1 MEKNNNGLILRKFN
15 DIASQKSYGGKTL
28 IENFD
33 NADKA
38 IGKVQYTERIWDRN
52 RSQWM
57 LKFLACSQQ
66 DSWMRMRQV
75 SAEMSD
81 RRRAL
86 YENKFGYMKKMTEA
100 KIKREKIL
108 ELEEGHKADLLE
120 IEASELEWKA
130 GDMMALVEGCLKEIE
145 TLGQLHDQLKEQ
157 LGGDI
162 TEEEYERVQT
172 RCHIKRAISQAV
184 WDVRENGV
192 IKAGNQEYL
201 TQCGC
206 SVANAHK
213 EIAVFLENEI
223 RTEVVST
230 ESLNKFITDFAN
242 RHQEVSTQ
250 QADFLGFDPNAR
262 VDFTY

>member
-1 MEKNNNGLILRKFN
+1 MAGDIILKKFDN
-15 DIASQKSYGGKTL
+15 LVSQESYGGKTL
-28 IENFD
+28 IENFN

-38 IGKVQYTERIWDRN
+38 IAKVQYTERIWDRN

-66 DSWMRMRQV
+66 DTWMRIRQV

-108 ELEEGHKADLLE
+108 ELEEGHETDLLE
-120 IEASELEWKA
+120 IEASELEWQA
-130 GDMMALVEGCLKEIE
+130 NDMMALVEGCLKEIE
-145 TLGQLHDQLKEQ
+145 TLGDLHDQLKQ
-157 LGGDI
+157 KLGGDI

-172 RCHIKRAISQAV
+172 RCHIKRAISQAI

-192 IKAGNQEYL
+192 IKGGNQEYL

-206 SVANAHK
+206 SVANALK
-213 EIAVFLENEI
+213 EIIGFLEDEI
-223 RTEVVST
+223 KTEVTST
-230 ESLNKFITDFAN
+230 ESLNKFIDDFAN
-242 RHQEVSTQ
+242 RHQEVSVQ
-250 QADFLGFDPNAR
+250 QADWLGFDPNAR
-262 VDFTY
+262 IDFTY